1 MNKISK
7 FVGAVAMTM
16 AFTAC
21 MDLQPI
27 DPNVV
32 QMNNNNKQ
40 EIIDLLYNK
49 LYVAFVQTGQKG
61 GGDNPDIITN
71 DEGYSGFFR
80 TLCVLNEF
88 PTDAGWWTWHN
99 DAGCAD
105 LLTIC
110 WTSTNPFVSKLYN
123 RLNYAV
129 TMSNHYLD
137 LTEGVTDQ
145 EAVARRAEI
154 RFIRAINYYHM
165 LVMLIDQGVSLDE
178 LRHELNSRHIK

>member
-1 MNKISK
+1 MNKLSK
-7 FVGAVAMTM
+7 IVGAVAMAL

-21 MDLQPI
+21 MNLQPI

-32 QMNNNNKQ
+32 QMNDDNQQ

-49 LYVAFVQTGQKG
+49 LYVAFVQTGQQGQG
-61 GGDNPDIITN
+61 GNDPDIVTDN
-71 DEGYSGFFR
+71 EGYSGFFR

-99 DAGCAD
+99 DAGCSD

-137 LTEGVTDQ
+137 LTEGVTDK
-145 EAVARRAEI
+145 EAVARRAEV
-154 RFIRAINYYHM
+154 RFIRALNYYHM
-165 LVMLIDQGVSLDE
+165 LDMFGNGPFTVTL
-178 LRHELNSRHIK
+178 SRSI